1 MTNEQFE
8 LLKKPFPPNAIQW
21 RIATSGKTG
30 KGLAVPYLDSRAIQ
44 NRLDEVIGRENWQNS
59 FDMRMLMKDNAFV
72 CTISIFDEK
81 RGEWISKSN
90 GAGSSDIEPI
100 KGGFSDAF
108 KRAASMWNIG
118 RYLYE
123 FEGVWVAMDERKA
136 IAVSEFPKLEKVY
149 NETVKRIFNTKKESA
164 QPEKTVPT
172 TQHAP
177 PNQPAPP
184 AHNAPPNP
192 TFQPVTETPVYTVV
206 SAVFNNTHTVVELT
220 DGNKKVK
227 TFFNGEAKLAKNQRI
242 TDAVIN
248 KRKSSAGDYWVLET
262 FRIADYSQAA

>member
-21 RIATSGKTG
+21 RITATGKNSP

-123 FEGVWVAMDERKA
+123 FEGVWVVMDERKA

-149 NETVKRIFNTKKESA
+149 NETVKRIFNNKKESV
-164 QPEKTVPT
+164 QPDKTVPP
-172 TQHAP
+172 TQHVQPNNSVP
-177 PNQPAPP
+177 PNS
-184 AHNAPPNP
+184 
-192 TFQPVTETPVYTVV
+192 TFQPVAETPVYTVV

-220 DGNKKVK
+220 DGKNTVK
-227 TFFNGEAKLAKNQRI
+227 MFFNGEAKLAKNQRI
-242 TDAVIN
+242 TDAIIN
-248 KRKSSAGDYWVLET
+248 KRKSPTGDYWVLEA